1 MSKKLMRVRFE
12 YVEKLEN
19 VKSLCN
25 KSVFHKKKDA
35 TVSESLQKLYVS
47 SCCWAYYKFS

>member
-1 MSKKLMRVRFE
+1 MRVRFE

-25 KSVFHKKKDA
+25 KSVFHKKKMQLLA
-35 TVSESLQKLYVS
+35 NP
-47 SCCWAYYKFS
+47 YKNCM